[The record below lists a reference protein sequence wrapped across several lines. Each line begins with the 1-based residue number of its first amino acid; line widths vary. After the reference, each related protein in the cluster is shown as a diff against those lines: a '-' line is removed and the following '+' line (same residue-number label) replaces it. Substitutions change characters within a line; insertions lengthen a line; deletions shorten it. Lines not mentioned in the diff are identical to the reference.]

1 MGSLTLAIPR
11 GITAPSDGLGAA
23 IDLDASG
30 CAAGVWGNGYGLGM
44 GALGAVNPVF
54 EGEAPWPLAAAVA
67 WPFVTACGFS
77 HCRTICWVRDWV
89 SRNWACRRAVSLA
102 NCCSASRACWAAG
115 DALGVRGGAVDPTT
129 WLGASFTDAAT
140 DMTVAAELF
149 TGDAP
154 FVAIGVALTP
164 GRLFTPAGAAGVD
177 AFTPT
182 VDAGS
187 SDLVLLTGWL
197 SVDWARAGRGAGR
210 VLRWLTP
217 DSITAILGV
226 LRVARP
232 S

>member
-1 MGSLTLAIPR
+1 M
-11 GITAPSDGLGAA
+11 
-23 IDLDASG
+23 
-30 CAAGVWGNGYGLGM
+30 
-44 GALGAVNPVF
+44 
-54 EGEAPWPLAAAVA
+54 
-67 WPFVTACGFS
+67 
-77 HCRTICWVRDWV
+77 
-89 SRNWACRRAVSLA
+89 
-102 NCCSASRACWAAG
+102 
-115 DALGVRGGAVDPTT
+115 DPTT
-129 WLGASFTDAAT
+129 WLCAPFTDAVT
-140 DMTVAAELF
+140 EMTVAAALF

-187 SDLVLLTGWL
+187 SDLVLSTGWL
-197 SVDWARAGRGAGR
+197 SVAGRGAGW

-226 LRVARP
+226 LRAARP